1 MFHFWCLL
9 CASRSNT
16 NYWFLARLVRSN
28 KFTSKSWNVV
38 CYVISDTFLEGKML
52 IFSKSPDYLFQEELL
67 LRLTFLAASIEK
79 ACKVCHWDS
88 WEPIFSG
95 WGTFR
100 GRRALHFRPFNFF
113 GIHLTKLDSIHCD
126 KISAFNKRER
136 ERFLKHHWFL
146 CVSQVEW
153 LA

>member
-100 GRRALHFRPFNFF
+100 GRRALHL
-113 GIHLTKLDSIHCD
+113 GHLIFLVYILPNWIQFIVIRFLLST
-126 KISAFNKRER
+126 RER